1 MNKQVFFSTIKK
13 TLFGG
18 KLTQSQVS
26 GMDSILDSFESNGVT
41 DNRYRAYMLATVY
54 HECAKKMQPIEEYG
68 GKAYFTKRYGIE
80 GNNKKLATELG
91 NINVGD
97 GYKYAGRGYVQCTG
111 RANYKKMGDIIGVNL
126 VDNPELALNPTIA
139 TQIMIIGMTRG
150 IFTGKK
156 LSDYFTAGT
165 TDWKNARRIINGMD
179 KADLIAGYALKFYD
193 ALKDANDN

>member
-1 MNKQVFFSTIKK
+1 MNKQVFFSTVRK

-26 GMDSILDSFESNGVT
+26 GMDSILDSFEQSNVT
-41 DNRYRAYMLATVY
+41 DDRFKAYMLATVY

-80 GNNKKLATELG
+80 GSNRKLAISLG
-91 NINVGD
+91 NVNVGD

-111 RANYKKMGDIIGVNL
+111 RSNYKKMGELLGVNL
-126 VDNPELALNPTIA
+126 VDSPELALNPIIA
-139 TQIMIIGMTRG
+139 SKIMIEGMTRG
-150 IFTGKK
+150 TFTGKK
-156 LSDYFTAGT
+156 LSDYFTDGKS
-165 TDWKNARRIINGMD
+165 DWVNARRIINGMD
-179 KADLIAGYALKFYD
+179 KADLIAGYALKFFD

>member
-1 MNKQVFFSTIKK
+1 MNKQVFFSAVKK

-26 GMDSILDSFESNGVT
+26 GMDSILDSFELNGVT

-68 GKAYFTKRYGIE
+68 KGRKHDYGKRLKMSRKPYSDTTAIFY
-80 GNNKKLATELG
+80 
-91 NINVGD
+91 
-97 GYKYAGRGYVQCTG
+97 GRGFVQLTWYE
-111 RANYKKMGDIIGVNL
+111 NYEKAGKYCGVNL
-126 VDNPELALNPTIA
+126 LQYPELSLNPLFASKIL
-139 TQIMIIGMTRG
+139 IGGMTDG
-150 IFTGKK
+150 WFTGKK
-156 LSDYFTAGT
+156 LSDYFTEDK

-179 KADLIAGYALKFYD
+179 KADLIAGYALKFFD